1 MPALTAKGE
10 DIHFSLLDVLRR
22 ADELH
27 APLCTTPGEAVA
39 LIEYLLA
46 ICFAAEDYPASP
58 DEWCTWVI
66 EGHPFDKA
74 VEWLADGAPGDW
86 DLFHR
91 DTPLGQNSQLRCKM
105 DVEGTGPAQLILER
119 VGDYSQFFD
128 HHHLEDPTPIPAAEA
143 FRALLVQHV
152 YGLAGRARL
161 SGKWLGP
168 KLTNLAAGRLQS
180 RIRVVAQGNTLGET
194 LRLNL
199 YPAAGGEVGRFNHS
213 WTSAIFSRRGFQTK
227 PPGRVTSGP
236 ADLHSCLGRS
246 VLLEPVTAAN
256 GKDVLVT
263 RVLIGAGEIL
273 ELDPER
279 DFEDAVSKQK
289 VNGHG
294 RPLWPSPTRALWRD
308 AHALYTAATKEEK
321 GLFGRLRTLA
331 ARTGDGLGGGSP
343 YTLWAVGLLADKTLV
358 TTWTDGYFPYAP
370 SQEIELCWASQ
381 HGSAVAERIAD
392 GLERAAYAAW
402 KIVYPNP
409 KPADRPAQQ
418 ARFDARREFWPA
430 AEQPFLYLLE
440 ETALGAPAAQALP
453 DYTAELR
460 LLAED
465 FLKHRLD
472 SLPANDTG
480 MRARARAEQRF
491 REWLAAPG
499 APVELRGG
507 SG

>member
-1 MPALTAKGE
+1 MPGITLENEAVDL
-10 DIHFSLLDVLRR
+10 SLLDALRC
-22 ADELH
+22 ADELSGNLSG
-27 APLCTTPGEAVA
+27 ATPGEGVA

-46 ICFAAEDYPASP
+46 ICFAAGDHPVSP
-58 DEWCTWVI
+58 DEWHAWVV
-66 EGHPFDKA
+66 EGHPFDRA
-74 VEWLADGAPGDW
+74 VQWLADGVADDW
-86 DLFHR
+86 DLFHL

-105 DVEGTGPAQLILER
+105 DAESTGPAQLVLER

-128 HHHLEDPTPIPAAEA
+128 HYHLEDPTPLSAAEA

-180 RIRVVAQGNTLGET
+180 RIRVVAQGRTLGDT

-199 YPAAGGEVGRFNHS
+199 YPAAEDQVGQFNYS
-213 WTSAIFSRRGFQTK
+213 WTSGDFKRRGFQVK
-227 PPGRVTSGP
+227 PPGRATSGP
-236 ADLHSCLGRS
+236 ADLHSYLGRS
-246 VLLEPVTAAN
+246 VLLEPVLN
-256 GKDVLVT
+256 GRDVLVT

-273 ELDPER
+273 ELDPAR
-279 DFEDAVSKQK
+279 DLEDAVPKQK
-289 VNGHG
+289 MNGHG
-294 RPLWPSPTRALWRD
+294 KPLWPSPTRALWRD
-308 AHALYTAATKEEK
+308 AHALYTAATKEEQ
-321 GLFGRLRTLA
+321 GLFGRLGTLA
-331 ARTGDGLGGGSP
+331 ERQREGPGPDSP
-343 YTLWAVGLLADKTLV
+343 YKLWAVGLIADKTLV

-370 SQEIELCWASQ
+370 SQEAELCWASQ

-499 APVELRGG
+499 APEELRGG